1 MNAKQI
7 ETTRQIAAALVEH
20 LVADSPELD
29 AAVARLAAQHGDVS
43 LRVLRRSQAYDGQS
57 EIDLLVGFKEV
68 GTLLMSYGRDSGLP
82 WPLRSVFRWRDGEVA
97 SINGRAFTF
106 EELAGLLDFMWSDR
120 PLLRAIVD
128 SYLIDEAIAERGLRA
143 SDDELQDAM
152 DAYRAARGLVDP
164 EATEAWLKHQGL
176 SHSMFEEII
185 EKHVASGKLRDQI
198 VGGQERAHF
207 ERASDDYRGVF
218 LAELFFPTRD
228 QAAEAW
234 RRLAEAPQ
242 AFFEL
247 AQEALVD
254 GQASRT
260 PSRHAWAHEIAPEE
274 REQALLR
281 GAGAVLAPRALG
293 NRFVVTQVQAV
304 LAPRYDEAT
313 RRAIR
318 DRLFDAWLAERHAKA
333 TIEWYWGRREDTQQ
347 LFRERGLPVLRG

>member
-7 ETTRQIAAALVEH
+7 ETTRQIAAELVEH
-20 LVADSPELD
+20 LVADSSELD
-29 AAVARLAAQHGDVS
+29 AAVARLRAQHADVS
-43 LRVLRRSQAYDGQS
+43 LRVLRRTQAFDGQS
-57 EIDLLVGFKEV
+57 EIDLLVGFEQV

-97 SINGRAFTF
+97 SINGRTFSF

-120 PLLRAIVD
+120 PLLRAVVD
-128 SYLIDEAIAERGLRA
+128 SYLIEEAIAERGLCA
-143 SDDELQDAM
+143 SDEELQDAM

-164 EATEAWLKHQGL
+164 EATEAWLKEQGL
-176 SHSMFEEII
+176 SYSLFEEIV

-198 VGGQERAHF
+198 VGGQEHAHF
-207 ERASDDYRGVF
+207 EQASDDYRGVY
-218 LAELFFPTRD
+218 LGELIFPTRD

-247 AQEALVD
+247 AQDALVD
-254 GQASRT
+254 AQASRT
-260 PSRHAWAHEIAPEE
+260 PSRHVWAHELAPEE
-274 REQALLR
+274 REQVLQH
-281 GAGAVLAPRALG
+281 GAGAVLAPRAIG

-304 LAPRYDEAT
+304 LTPRYDEAT

-318 DRLFDAWLAERHAKA
+318 DRLFDAWLADRHAKA
-333 TIEWYWGRREDTQQ
+333 NIEWYWGRREDTHE
-347 LFRERGLPVLRG
+347 LFRERRLQVQRR

>member
-7 ETTRQIAAALVEH
+7 ETARQIAAALVEH

-29 AAVARLAAQHGDVS
+29 AAVARLRAQHGDVS
-43 LRVLRRSQAYDGQS
+43 LRVLRRNQAFDGQS
-57 EIDLLVGFKEV
+57 ELDLLVGFDQV

-106 EELAGLLDFMWSDR
+106 EELAGMLDFMWTDR
-120 PLLRAIVD
+120 QLLRTIVD
-128 SYLIDEAIAERGLRA
+128 SHLVDEAIAERGLGA

-152 DAYRAARGLVDP
+152 DAYRAARGLEDP
-164 EATEAWLKHQGL
+164 EATEAWLKNQGL
-176 SHSMFEEII
+176 SHHLFEQII
-185 EKHVASGKLRDQI
+185 EKHVAAGKLRDQV
-198 VGGQERAHF
+198 VGGLEQAHF
-207 ERASDDYRGVF
+207 EQASDDYRGVY
-218 LAELFFPTRD
+218 LGELIYPTRD

-234 RRLAEAPQ
+234 RRLAEMPQ

-247 AQEALVD
+247 AQDALVD
-254 GQASRT
+254 AQASKT
-260 PSRHAWAHEIAPEE
+260 PSRHVWAHELAPEE
-274 REQALLR
+274 REQVLQR

-304 LAPRYDEAT
+304 LAPRYDEST

-318 DRLFDAWLAERHAKA
+318 DRLFDAWLADRHAEA
-333 TIEWYWGRREDTQQ
+333 TIEWYWGRRDDTHE
-347 LFRERGLPVLRG
+347 LFRSRTLPVQRG